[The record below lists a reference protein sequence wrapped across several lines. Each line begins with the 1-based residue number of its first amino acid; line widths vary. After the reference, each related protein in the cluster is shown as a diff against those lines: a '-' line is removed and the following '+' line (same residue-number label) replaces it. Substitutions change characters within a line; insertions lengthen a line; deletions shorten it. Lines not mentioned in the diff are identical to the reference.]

1 MMKYKGFFVVASLGL
16 ALFSGVAAT
25 TTTASAKKSSKPT
38 FVMITSETNSST
50 SRGTQQLVTNQDV
63 KALVMTDANT
73 QSAETV
79 VVPKNTAL
87 TVLQK
92 QASGDVVKV
101 AGSDQQLFV
110 NGPAQV
116 TYSNKAVKLTKTDY
130 QRLVKQSKAWAGKLS
145 AKQVKV
151 VGDYTGDAYE
161 QMNAALRNPNKQ
173 ASKKT
178 QRRVQSLRT
187 SLKSFK
193 LTKPLTVYRGTSK
206 TGLKLSVGKK
216 TVKPSAVYQDAAF
229 SSTSLNTT
237 IAKSFASKVIL
248 KINLPVGYHGAYIDP
263 ISVNKGEKE
272 YLLNPGA
279 KLVVTKVQTVK
290 SHTTEHLYM
299 KTKKHTTTHTEHESY
314 TYQLVTLNLMQ

>member
-1 MMKYKGFFVVASLGL
+1 MGQHRGFFVVATLGL
-16 ALFSGVAAT
+16 AVFGGVAAT
-25 TTTASAKKSSKPT
+25 TTTASAKKSNKPT
-38 FVMITSETNSST
+38 LVMITSQTNSST

-63 KALVMTDANT
+63 KALVMTDPDT

-79 VVPKNTAL
+79 VIPKNTAL
-87 TVLQK
+87 TVLRK
-92 QASGDVVKV
+92 QAGGDVVRV
-101 AGSDQQLFV
+101 AGSDQQLLI
-110 NGPAQV
+110 NEPAQI
-116 TYSNKAVKLTKTDY
+116 TYSNRAIKLTKTDY

-161 QMNAALRNPNKQ
+161 QMNAALRDPNKP
-173 ASKKT
+173 ASKQT
-178 QRRVQSLRT
+178 QRRVRSLQT

-206 TGLKLSVGKK
+206 MGLKLSVGKVA
-216 TVKPSAVYQDAAF
+216 VKPGVVYQDAAF

-263 ISVNKGEKE
+263 ISANKGEKE
-272 YLLNPGA
+272 YLLNPGV
-279 KLVVTKVQTVK
+279 KLVVTKIQTVK
-290 SHTTEHLYM
+290 ARTTTHLYV
-299 KTKKHTTTHTEHESY
+299 KTKKHATNHTEHENY

>member
-1 MMKYKGFFVVASLGL
+1 MVKHRGFFVMATLGL

-25 TTTASAKKSSKPT
+25 TTTASAKKSSKPSL
-38 FVMITSETNSST
+38 VMITSQTNSST
-50 SRGTQQLVTNQDV
+50 SRGTQQLVTNRDV
-63 KALVMTDANT
+63 KALVMTDVNT

-79 VVPKNTAL
+79 VIPKNTAL

-92 QASGDVVKV
+92 QAGGDVVKV
-101 AGSDQQLFV
+101 AGSEQQLFV
-110 NGPAQV
+110 TIPAQV
-116 TYSNKAVKLTKTDY
+116 TYSNRAIKLTKADY
-130 QRLVKQSKAWAGKLS
+130 KRLVKQSKAWAGKLS

-178 QRRVQSLRT
+178 QRRVQSLQT

-193 LTKPLTVYRGTSK
+193 LTKPLTVYRGTS
-206 TGLKLSVGKK
+206 TVGLKLSLGKK
-216 TVKPSAVYQDAAF
+216 AVKPGAIYQDAAF

-248 KINLPVGYHGAYIDP
+248 KINLPGGYYGAYIDP
-263 ISVNKGEKE
+263 ISSNKGEKE
-272 YLLNPGA
+272 YLLTPGA
-279 KLVVTKVQTVK
+279 KLVVTKIQTVK
-290 SHTTEHLYM
+290 A
-299 KTKKHTTTHTEHESY
+299 HTTTHLYVKIKKHATNHTEHENY
-314 TYQLVTLNLMQ
+314 TYQLVTMNLMQ

>member
-1 MMKYKGFFVVASLGL
+1 MMRNRRFLVVASLGL
-16 ALFSGVAAT
+16 ALLGGVAAT
-25 TTTASAKKSSKPT
+25 TTTASAKQHEKPT
-38 FVMITSETNSST
+38 FVMITSQTNSTT
-50 SRGTQQLVTNQDV
+50 SRGTQQLVTNQAV
-63 KALVMTDANT
+63 KAFVMTDANT
-73 QSAETV
+73 QSATTV
-79 VVPKNTAL
+79 IVPKNTAL
-87 TVLQK
+87 TIVQK
-92 QASGDVVKV
+92 QATGDVVKV

-110 NGPAQV
+110 NIPAQV
-116 TYSNKAVKLTKTDY
+116 TYSNRAIKLTQADY

-161 QMNAALRNPNKQ
+161 QMNAALRNPAKQ

-178 QRRVQSLRT
+178 QRRVQSLQT
-187 SLKSFK
+187 SLKTFK

-206 TGLKLSVGKK
+206 LGLKLSVGKQA
-216 TVKPSAVYQDAAF
+216 VKPGVVYQDAAF

-237 IAKSFASKVIL
+237 IAKRFASKVIL

-263 ISVNKGEKE
+263 LSVNKGEKE

-279 KLVVTKVQTVK
+279 KLVVTKIQTVK
-290 SHTTEHLYM
+290 SHTTEHLYV
-299 KTKKHTTTHTEHESY
+299 KTKKHATTHTEHANY